1 MNKTID
7 INPSLFSLSKTKKK
21 RDKSVPKKLPIISPN
36 ILKNKLLKRIKEH
49 KKRETEGLD
58 KKPTDKTIN
67 VTTSTTESK
76 PYLVDSLYNDEFN
89 DSLNYLQTLSKQKKI
104 DEDKSKNAI
113 INQKKREDLER
124 KTVKNYHSI
133 SNPYVNVDLPDEL
146 KETLITV
153 NTEQFKIAES
163 PPVQVNK
170 PQIISTDV
178 PYGVLK
184 NGNKPTYR
192 IWNKT
197 QKNLPNVTNGPSVS
211 IVQPKDSITYEREN
225 RLNVLKEKLR
235 SKQTLDKPIDKPATN
250 DDIWMNKPM
259 IVKPVIATPV
269 TNSRP
274 TTTTSPIQTVPT
286 KKVIK
291 KTIHR
296 KYTVGKSKIKRV
308 VSVLLKDRG
317 TRKKIL
323 GAYRDL
329 KKKNINDVKKYLREH
344 NLIKIGSN
352 APNDVVRKIFES
364 AMLAGE
370 ITNNNQD
377 TLLYNFMKDD
387 KNM

>member
-1 MNKTID
+1 
-7 INPSLFSLSKTKKK
+7 
-21 RDKSVPKKLPIISPN
+21 
-36 ILKNKLLKRIKEH
+36 LKRIKEH

-67 VTTSTTESK
+67 VNTSTTESK
-76 PYLVDSLYNDEFN
+76 PHLVDSLYNDEFN

-124 KTVKNYHSI
+124 KTVKNYHSMG
-133 SNPYVNVDLPDEL
+133 NPYVNVDLPDEL

-153 NTEQFKIAES
+153 NTEQFKIVES

-197 QKNLPNVTNGPSVS
+197 QKNLPDLTNGPSVS
-211 IVQPKDSITYEREN
+211 IIQPKDSMTYEREN

-235 SKQTLDKPIDKPATN
+235 SKQTLVTPVDKPDD

-259 IVKPVIATPV
+259 IVKPIIAIPV

-274 TTTTSPIQTVPT
+274 TITTSPIKTVPT
-286 KKVIK
+286 KKIIK

-296 KYTVGKSKIKRV
+296 KYTVGKSKIKRI

-377 TLLYNFMKDD
+377 TLLYNFMKED

>member
-21 RDKSVPKKLPIISPN
+21 RDKGVPKKLPIISPN

-58 KKPTDKTIN
+58 KKLTDKTIN
-67 VTTSTTESK
+67 VTANANESK

-113 INQKKREDLER
+113 INQKKREELER
-124 KTVKNYHSI
+124 KTVKNYHSMG
-133 SNPYVNVDLPDEL
+133 NPYVNVELPDEL
-146 KETLITV
+146 KDTLITV
-153 NTEQFKIAES
+153 NTEQFKIVES
-163 PPVQVNK
+163 HPLQVNK
-170 PQIISTDV
+170 PQTISTDV

-197 QKNLPNVTNGPSVS
+197 QKNMSNLYNEPSVS

-235 SKQTLDKPIDKPATN
+235 SKQTLDKPVD

-259 IVKPVIATPV
+259 IVKPIIATPV
-269 TNSRP
+269 TNSHP
-274 TTTTSPIQTVPT
+274 STITPIQTVPT

-296 KYTVGKSKIKRV
+296 KYTVGKSKIKRI